1 MRQQVQ
7 VDSATVNNINE
18 RRKNPQSRVNR
29 SQFNYAKTVEI
40 TVNILFSITIA
51 KKITIQKKQQSQQSI
66 RIRFQSKSIIQT
78 PIKATWGRGRS
89 IFRFVFPCRKVSRL
103 GRKIFWWDQLFRA
116 RTFPARITNKKKTQS
131 LIDGVGLS
139 TTAIILLIKYRLKWS
154 RFKCRTKTEQN
165 RGTFPHVQR
174 SGGGSFE
181 KSFGKKKKKK
191 KEILIST
198 NFWEHKIRR
207 FSFMSHFFTG
217 VYSFSCCRYSL
228 GSDLGRTFAVV

>member
-18 RRKNPQSRVNR
+18 RRKNRQSRVNR

-66 RIRFQSKSIIQT
+66 RIRFQSKTTIQT

-116 RTFPARITNKKKTQS
+116 RTFPARTTNTPKKKHKPWLMES
-131 LIDGVGLS
+131 DFRRRRSFCLS
-139 TTAIILLIKYRLKWS
+139 STGSNGPVSSAEQK
-154 RFKCRTKTEQN
+154 QN
-165 RGTFPHVQR
+165 RTEELFRTFR
-174 SGGGSFE
+174 GGGSFE
-181 KSFGKKKKKK
+181 KSFGKKKKQ
-191 KEILIST
+191 EILIST

-217 VYSFSCCRYSL
+217 VYSFSFCRYSL